1 MKSLSKKIFLT
12 LFTGIIIIV
21 FGAWGMGDLFSGGN
35 KNIIATVDNKKIFVQ
50 DFITNARLLLQQKQ
64 KNNLDDQDY
73 NYILNRLISEKI
85 YEILS
90 SDLDLKV
97 SDQALATYIKSNK
110 EFQDQNGDFSRTQYE
125 KYLLLN
131 NLNSQTVEFFL
142 KKELVKKIATQ
153 SFINGVT
160 FTNYHKKNLE
170 NDFLKQVSAEYIKI
184 NSNKTFSEN
193 EIKNY
198 FADNEK
204 QFSLGQMRSG
214 KTTVLDYKN
223 LGFQNENDE
232 YYKMLNNIENDIISN
247 ISFEEIIKKYN
258 LKTQAVSR
266 INKAGLNLNYDFSK
280 KKQFAN
286 ALFSLN
292 ENLNTEIFE
301 INKKKYLVKLD
312 EIYENG
318 KTNLNEKI
326 KNQIIEKL
334 NFKEKKEI
342 AKIVINNNNFDENK
356 NQITEVFFKDISD
369 NQKLFNNENMVK
381 IFNMKI
387 GETFSINENKDVY
400 VIKIKNFSK
409 KNKKIENL
417 ETIIENQVIN
427 NFQSL
432 ILQSLDDYLL
442 KRYPIKINEKVLNQ
456 IKKNI

>member
-258 LKTQAVSR
+258 LKTQAVSG

-301 INKKKYLVKLD
+301 INKKKYLV
-312 EIYENG
+312 
-318 KTNLNEKI
+318 NL
-326 KNQIIEKL
+326 
-334 NFKEKKEI
+334 
-342 AKIVINNNNFDENK
+342 DENK

-369 NQKLFNNENMVK
+369 YQKLFNNENMVK

-442 KRYPIKINEKVLNQ
+442 KKYPIKINEKVLNQ

>member
-247 ISFEEIIKKYN
+247 TSFEEIIKKYN
-258 LKTQAVSR
+258 LKTQDVSR
-266 INKAGLNLNYDFSK
+266 INKVGLNLNYDFSK

-334 NFKEKKEI
+334 NFEEKKEI

-369 NQKLFNNENMVK
+369 NQKLYNNENMVK

>member
-64 KNNLDDQDY
+64 KNTLDDQDY

-160 FTNYHKKNLE
+160 FTNYHKKNIE

-223 LGFQNENDE
+223 LGFENCLLYTSPSPRD
-232 YYKMLNNIENDIISN
+232 
-247 ISFEEIIKKYN
+247 
-258 LKTQAVSR
+258 R
-266 INKAGLNLNYDFSK
+266 
-280 KKQFAN
+280 
-286 ALFSLN
+286 
-292 ENLNTEIFE
+292 
-301 INKKKYLVKLD
+301 
-312 EIYENG
+312 
-318 KTNLNEKI
+318 
-326 KNQIIEKL
+326 
-334 NFKEKKEI
+334 
-342 AKIVINNNNFDENK
+342 
-356 NQITEVFFKDISD
+356 
-369 NQKLFNNENMVK
+369 QKCRMP
-381 IFNMKI
+381 
-387 GETFSINENKDVY
+387 S
-400 VIKIKNFSK
+400 SA
-409 KNKKIENL
+409 
-417 ETIIENQVIN
+417 
-427 NFQSL
+427 
-432 ILQSLDDYLL
+432 
-442 KRYPIKINEKVLNQ
+442 
-456 IKKNI
+456 